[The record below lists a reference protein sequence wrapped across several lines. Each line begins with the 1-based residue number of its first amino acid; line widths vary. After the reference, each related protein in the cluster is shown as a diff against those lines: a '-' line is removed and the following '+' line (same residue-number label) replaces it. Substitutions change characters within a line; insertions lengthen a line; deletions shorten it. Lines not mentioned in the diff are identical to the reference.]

1 MHKTKPIDDWY
12 WAARR
17 TEPAGD
23 HFIIEN
29 GRDALWPRVRREIDP
44 DRHCAW
50 MPVHRRDKGAQLE
63 DILDMMLTVVPMYQ
77 VNRNKF
83 VFEAAKI
90 PVFAKFLRNARAD
103 LCNYV
108 SNSIYTDH
116 ATKPEPYSDQAL
128 RRLGGIVSRT
138 LGCDED
144 WFE

>member
-1 MHKTKPIDDWY
+1 
-12 WAARR
+12 
-17 TEPAGD
+17 
-23 HFIIEN
+23 
-29 GRDALWPRVRREIDP
+29 
-44 DRHCAW
+44 
-50 MPVHRRDKGAQLE
+50 
-63 DILDMMLTVVPMYQ
+63 MYQ